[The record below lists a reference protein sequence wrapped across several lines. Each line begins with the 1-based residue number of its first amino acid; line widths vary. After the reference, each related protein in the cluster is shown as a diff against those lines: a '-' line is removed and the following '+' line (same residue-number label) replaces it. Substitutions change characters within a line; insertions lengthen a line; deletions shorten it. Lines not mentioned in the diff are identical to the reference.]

1 MGSDPLRGSH
11 PLRSRQSRGGGQGLV
26 LELRHAVPTVRVHTC
41 CCLEKKTKREKTKTE
56 QKTEQKIDKKKRKR
70 KREKRKTRKGEKE
83 EKRKRRKDEKR
94 KRRKEKKKKR
104 QKKRKKRK
112 DKNRTKAKNCY
123 MIPNKITQA
132 QHFLSGTSFANILRK
147 IFYEQ

>member
-1 MGSDPLRGSH
+1 M
-11 PLRSRQSRGGGQGLV
+11 
-26 LELRHAVPTVRVHTC
+26 
-41 CCLEKKTKREKTKTE
+41 KR
-56 QKTEQKIDKKKRKR
+56 
-70 KREKRKTRKGEKE
+70 EKE
-83 EKRKRRKDEKR
+83 EKRKRRKDR
-94 KRRKEKKKKR
+94 KRE
-104 QKKRKKRK
+104 KKRK

>member
-1 MGSDPLRGSH
+1 MCGALTDSATTALIYLFFNAGAH
-11 PLRSRQSRGGGQGLV
+11 GQF
-26 LELRHAVPTVRVHTC
+26 TVTNRPN
-41 CCLEKKTKREKTKTE
+41 
-56 QKTEQKIDKKKRKR
+56 KTEQKIDKKKRKR